1 MADRRNGVTLD
12 LCQACEWRRRTVGLG
27 LGQVLVVRAEERG
40 LQLYAGLI

>member
-1 MADRRNGVTLD
+1 MADRRNGVTLA

-27 LGQVLVVRAEERG
+27 VGQVLVVRAEERG